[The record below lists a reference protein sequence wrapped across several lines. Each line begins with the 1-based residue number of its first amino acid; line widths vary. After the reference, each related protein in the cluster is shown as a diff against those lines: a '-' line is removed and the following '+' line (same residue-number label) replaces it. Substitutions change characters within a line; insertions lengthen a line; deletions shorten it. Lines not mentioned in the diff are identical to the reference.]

1 MKARSNKKK
10 KSKKRKYY
18 LMRNISLNSQI
29 YRALGD
35 PKKKNS
41 MARPTSEFDFW
52 LKRS

>member
-35 PKKKNS
+35 PKKKKKT
-41 MARPTSEFDFW
+41 PW
-52 LKRS
+52 LIPLLSLISG